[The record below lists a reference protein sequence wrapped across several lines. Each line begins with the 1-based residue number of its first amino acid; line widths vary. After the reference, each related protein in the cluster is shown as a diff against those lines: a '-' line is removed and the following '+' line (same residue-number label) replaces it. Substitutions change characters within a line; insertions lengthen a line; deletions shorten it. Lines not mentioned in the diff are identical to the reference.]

1 MKSILAMSAAILLA
15 GSSVALAGSN
25 KSDKRASAQN
35 SYAQDSYAQAIPG
48 QRFSQPG
55 QESWVVTVGGQYAG
69 KDPDVNVRRELERSF
84 YTDTY

>member
-35 SYAQDSYAQAIPG
+35 SYAQAISG